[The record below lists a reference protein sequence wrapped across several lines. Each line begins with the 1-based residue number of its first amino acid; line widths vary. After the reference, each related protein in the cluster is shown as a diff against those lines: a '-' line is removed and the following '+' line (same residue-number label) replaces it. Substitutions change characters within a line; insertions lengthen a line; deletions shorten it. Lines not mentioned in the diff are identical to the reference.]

1 MNNDIDYFN
10 QVAKNFDS
18 DPIKIQRAQNF
29 AAKIRTEVKI
39 NQNFVGLDYGCGTGL
54 ASFFLQPFMKKIV
67 LADNS
72 PGMLAVL
79 DEKIKANNI
88 KNMFSVKLDI
98 MQDQDASPK
107 EQFDIIFSLMTLHH
121 ILDTTK
127 ILKAFYSLL
136 KSPGYLCIGDLNKED
151 GSFHDRDFTGHN
163 GFDLEK
169 LANIAKIAGFKNIR
183 CQNFFQME
191 KKINTTE
198 MRNFPLFLMVAEK
211 MSAKITSLPNLCQ
224 S

>member
-1 MNNDIDYFN
+1 MNNNIDYFN
-10 QVAKNFDS
+10 QAAKTFDK
-18 DPIKIQRAQNF
+18 DPVKIQRAQNF
-29 AAKIRTEVKI
+29 AAKIKTELKI

-88 KNMFSVKLDI
+88 KNMSSIKLDI
-98 MQDQDASPK
+98 MQDAPPK

-127 ILKAFYSLL
+127 ILKALYSLL
-136 KSPGYLCIGDLNKED
+136 KFPGYLCIGDLNKED
-151 GSFHDRDFTGHN
+151 GSFHDRDFTGHI
-163 GFDLEK
+163 GFDLEE
-169 LANIAKIAGFKNIR
+169 LSNIAKIAGFKNIR
-183 CQNFFQME
+183 FQNFFHME
-191 KKINTTE
+191 KKINVTE
-198 MRNFPLFLMVAEK
+198 TRNFPLFLMVAEK
-211 MSAKITSLPNLCQ
+211 C
-224 S
+224 